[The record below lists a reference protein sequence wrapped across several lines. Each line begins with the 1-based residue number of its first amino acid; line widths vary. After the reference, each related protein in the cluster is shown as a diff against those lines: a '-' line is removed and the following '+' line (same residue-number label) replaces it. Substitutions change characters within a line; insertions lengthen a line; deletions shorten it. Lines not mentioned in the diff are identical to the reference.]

1 MDGLENGIQQ
11 GGIHLALEP
20 AFLLLL
26 TGYAF
31 LLLGISLER
40 VFEPRLRER

>member
-1 MDGLENGIQQ
+1 MDGLQKGIQK
-11 GGIHLALEP
+11 GAYYLSLEP
-20 AFLLLL
+20 TFLLLL